1 MPITIIIIIHHLLRL
16 PTAALLHIGQWA
28 ISRSL
33 DLAHCP
39 ICWVPTHP
47 PFLKMRSNIQI
58 YRFRITTY
66 PFVS

>member
-1 MPITIIIIIHHLLRL
+1 MVVFMMIYFSFLL
-16 PTAALLHIGQWA
+16 PAAALLHIGQWA

-39 ICWVPTHP
+39 ICCVPTHP
-47 PFLKMRSNIQI
+47 PFKKMRSNIQI

-66 PFVS
+66 PFIS